1 MHKILL
7 MAAVLALGGCS
18 TFSHKASLEGEVVY
32 LQRIAL
38 PPSAHL
44 NVKLQ
49 DVSLADAPAIALAE
63 YDGPI
68 TGQVPIPWRLVYHPK
83 DVKPGHRYSVSAR
96 IEAGGH
102 LLFVTTAHHDVQLNG
117 QDPQPL
123 RIRVD
128 PAQ

>member
-1 MHKILL
+1 MHKPLI
-7 MAAVLALGGCS
+7 MACALTLGGCS
-18 TFSHKASLEGEVVY
+18 MFAPKASLDGEVVY
-32 LQRIAL
+32 LQRLAL
-38 PPSAHL
+38 PPSANL
-44 NVKLQ
+44 NVKLR

-68 TGQVPIPWRLVYHPK
+68 TGQVPIPFHLQYNRN

-96 IEAGGH
+96 IEAEGH
-102 LLFVTTAHHDVQLNG
+102 LLFVTTEHHDVQLNG

-128 PAQ
+128 LAQ

>member
-1 MHKILL
+1 MRAHFLMVGTLL
-7 MAAVLALGGCS
+7 LGGCS
-18 TFSHKASLEGEVVY
+18 LLAPKASLEGEVVY

-68 TGQVPIPWRLVYHPK
+68 TGQVPIPYRLTYDPADLK
-83 DVKPGHRYSVSAR
+83 AGHRYAVSAR
-96 IEAGGH
+96 IEAEGH
-102 LLFVTTAHHDVQLNG
+102 LLFVNTEQHAVQLDG

-123 RIRVD
+123 RIRVN